1 MQGRVADAPVR
12 LHWVIAWR
20 HLRVGDRPP
29 AWAWPAFGLALYLL
43 LVGAGFVLYSVYGLA
58 PEAAIDSFLT
68 VPGLGPIDQLP
79 TPKQSY
85 FGALGVATM
94 LVGGAMLLGAALSL
108 VFTLLAAVI
117 TISVMLGC
125 MALVVVL
132 SLMTGLELELRD
144 KILGQRAHIRVS
156 SSDGRPFPDYMPVV
170 DAIAERPGIQGASP
184 YLQGEVMVRSGF
196 QRQGGILLGIDPK
209 LHATVSNLPQ
219 ILREG
224 DYSYLSDPAKIPE
237 SEFAFEMLPLEPLPP
252 EKPDPAIDP
261 GLDAKAGAGQGGAT
275 ALPKDLPQTLPQ
287 TLSQGTGDKEPV
299 PEVKPAD
306 DDDDGGWED
315 PAVEIGKLR
324 ERGELPPAK
333 AEPAPAPPKTPSAA
347 IPLIP
352 RSPFPAIPSRQTTV
366 DEFDGWEDPE
376 VEIGKLR
383 AAGKLPPAQQP
394 PQAPA
399 SEPDGET
406 GGAEEPAE
414 EPDSKPVID
423 GIFIGSEKAKE
434 LAARTGDQV
443 QLITPIGRLTPAGRI
458 PGQMAVKVAGVFDAD
473 HYEYDRWLV
482 YTTLPVAQAFLRAGD
497 RVTGIEVK
505 VDDIDKL
512 AERRKLVE
520 DAVAE
525 TGRTDLIVQDWQ
537 ELNRSLFSAM
547 ALEKIAVF
555 VALLC
560 VILVASFGILGSNLM
575 SVLEKSKEIAILKTM
590 GCSDRLIQRIF
601 IAEGLCLGI
610 LGGLLGI
617 AAGIGICGLLDR
629 YGLPLGG
636 SLQSFERLPVAVD
649 GFEVLLVGVS
659 SLLIVWLSSL
669 YPARIAS
676 RMRPVDALRQA
687 ER

>member
-1 MQGRVADAPVR
+1 MQGRVGEAPVR
-12 LHWVIAWR
+12 LHWVVAWR

-43 LVGAGFVLYSVYGLA
+43 VVGLGFVLYSVYGLA
-58 PEAAIDSFLT
+58 PEAALDAFLLD
-68 VPGLGPIDQLP
+68 PALGPVDHIP

-85 FGALGVATM
+85 FGLLGVVTI
-94 LVGGAMLLGAALSL
+94 LIGGAMLLGATLSL
-108 VFTLLAAVI
+108 IFTLLATVI

-144 KILGQRAHIRVS
+144 KILGQRAHVRVAAA
-156 SSDGRPFPDYMPVV
+156 DGRPFADYEGLV
-170 DAIAERPGIQGASP
+170 DAIAEQPGIQGASP

-196 QRQGGILLGIDPK
+196 QRQGGILLGIDPGR
-209 LHATVSNLPQ
+209 HATVSNLPQ

-224 DYSYLSDPAKIPE
+224 EYGFLADPAKVPE
-237 SEFAFEMLPLEPLPP
+237 SEFGFEILPIEP
-252 EKPDPAIDP
+252 EKPIDKP
-261 GLDAKAGAGQGGAT
+261 AGAGQGGAT
-275 ALPKDLPQTLPQ
+275 ALPIELPREPGGDDDDLPEQPADAPAGDLPQ
-287 TLSQGTGDKEPV
+287 
-299 PEVKPAD
+299 KPAD
-306 DDDDGGWED
+306 DGEWED
-315 PAVEIGKLR
+315 PEVEIGKLR
-324 ERGELPPAK
+324 ERGALPPARP
-333 AEPAPAPPKTPSAA
+333 EPPKSPGAA

-352 RSPFPAIPSRQTTV
+352 RSPFPNAIPAPMTV

-383 AAGKLPPAQQP
+383 AAGKLPPAPQP
-394 PQAPA
+394 AAPETPA
-399 SEPDGET
+399 GELEAEPPAPD
-406 GGAEEPAE
+406 EPA
-414 EPDSKPVID
+414 DKPVLD

-458 PGQMAVKVAGVFDAD
+458 PGVMAVKVAGVFDAD

-482 YTTLPVAQAFLRAGD
+482 YATLPVAQAFLRAGD

-505 VDDIDKL
+505 VDDIDRL
-512 AERRKLVE
+512 AERREVVE
-520 DAVAE
+520 QAVAAA
-525 TGRTDLIVQDWQ
+525 GRDDLIVQDWQ

-601 IAEGLCLGI
+601 ISEGLCLGI

-636 SLQSFERLPVAVD
+636 SLQSFEQLPVAVD
-649 GFEVLLVGVS
+649 PFEVILVGVS